1 MGPRNDIYSNHDE
14 FTRLIA
20 LIIIVKHPISFDCH
34 STVSTSEQEM
44 KPRFFKI
51 RA

>member
-1 MGPRNDIYSNHDE
+1 MGPRNDVYSNHDE

-20 LIIIVKHPISFDCH
+20 LIIILKHLISLDCH
-34 STVSTSEQEM
+34 STVATSEQEI